1 MFNSKKGYMNKNI
14 ILASIISVLFFQT
27 ACEKALEVTP
37 PGELAP
43 GNVLTTENGI
53 RAVLFSSYSFMQNPT
68 PSRFVINNSEVTT
81 DIGINSGGAEFLTLT
96 QLINFTWDASLGTF
110 QLDVW
115 APNYRSIRDA
125 NIVLENVDNVK
136 TTDAN
141 KKLYTA
147 EARFLRAFAYDML
160 YKWFGPVPLRTT
172 STSDPIMA
180 KASDGEMRSFIEED
194 LLAAI
199 PDLPDPGKEEAFG

>member
-1 MFNSKKGYMNKNI
+1 M
-14 ILASIISVLFFQT
+14 LFVQS
-27 ACEKALEVTP
+27 ACKKALEVTP

-53 RAVLFSSYSFMQNPT
+53 RAVLFSSYSFMQNQT

-110 QLDVW
+110 QIDVW

-125 NIVLENVDNVK
+125 NIVLENVNNVK

-141 KKLYTA
+141 KLLYAA

-180 KASDGEMRSFIEED
+180 KASDGEMRSFIEAE

-199 PDLPDPGKEEAFG
+199 PDLPDPGKEDAFGRRIKVWP